1 MSLYMQAKW
10 EYYKYIIEPWS
21 QPANPAGITSSGSWV
36 NANLAFDKNSGT
48 YATCTDLDSF
58 IEWDLGV
65 EVLISGMSAAGNQI
79 GYVSRQENVSI
90 YLVNDNG
97 TETLLG
103 VGVSNRDGGNYI
115 TSCNFAAVWAKKIR
129 FRLSTYKNAPTSQYP
144 TRINEI
150 NIIATQQR
158 RVERGTEGNNDYVI
172 FKGKKNKGIRF

>member
-10 EYYKYIIEPWS
+10 GYYKYIIEPWS
-21 QPANPAGITSSGSWV
+21 QPANPAGITSNGSWV

-48 YATCTDLDSF
+48 YATCADLDSF
-58 IEWDLGV
+58 IEWDLGA

-79 GYVSRQENVSI
+79 AYVSRAENVAI
-90 YLVNDNG
+90 YLVNNNG

-103 VGVSNRDGGNYI
+103 ICIADKSTGDY
-115 TSCNFAAVWAKKIR
+115 TASCNFAAVWAKKIR
-129 FRLSTYKNAPTSQYP
+129 FRLSTYKDAPTSKYP

-158 RVERGTEGNNDYVI
+158 RVERGTEGNHDYVV
-172 FKGKKNKGIRF
+172 FEGKKNKGIRC